1 MIETITAEE
10 FFYTLSAALL
20 IGALSM
26 VFILRKY
33 LFSNHRDLY
42 PVKKQKHEKNKKG
55 TGPQD
60 IVPVEPDQ
68 YEHIIDD
75 YPTYNRQV
83 KWTLGQTR
91 FPLRKLNG
99 GSLERQA
106 L

>member
-26 VFILRKY
+26 VFVLRKY
-33 LFSNHRDLY
+33 LFSNFRDIY
-42 PVKKQKHEKNKKG
+42 PVKKTKDEKNKTR

-60 IVPVEPDQ
+60 PLPAEPDQ

-75 YPTYNRQV
+75 YPTYSRQV
-83 KWTLGQTR
+83 K
-91 FPLRKLNG
+91 
-99 GSLERQA
+99 
-106 L
+106 